1 MRIGVLGAVV
11 AWDGAGGRIAV
22 GGPRGRALLALLA
35 VDAGRFVSAE
45 RLIDGL
51 YGEEPPDGA
60 ANALQSQVS
69 RLRAVL
75 RLPIEH
81 TSAGYRL
88 PIEPDEV
95 DAHRFERLAGEG
107 HRELA
112 AGDPTRASDL
122 LGEALAL
129 WRGPAFADVPSAQP
143 QATRLAGLRAE
154 AAADRVDAELSL
166 GRAAD
171 VLDELRTVIAED
183 PLRERAQA
191 QLVRALHAAGRT
203 AEALAAFEDAKRT
216 LADEL
221 GADPGAELAEAH
233 LAALRSEPS
242 NASTPLPAQL
252 TSFVG
257 RDGELRQVAELLRQA
272 RLVTL
277 LGPGGTG
284 KTRLAVEA
292 AADAGPSVFVA
303 LAPHVADDVPQAV
316 LTALGLREGTSAR
329 RGPGGADPVDR
340 LVSALREQATL
351 LVLDNCEHVVAAAA
365 ELVARLLPACPGL
378 RVLAT
383 SREPLGITGEQLA
396 PIPRLAVP
404 PPGVPAAEAG
414 AYPAVRLFLDRAR
427 ASDPA
432 FRLTDETAADLV
444 RICTALDGLP
454 LAIEL
459 AAARVRTLPV
469 ADIAARIGDRFQL
482 LARGSRTADER
493 HRSLRGV
500 VEWSWD
506 LLDEEERSLARRLT
520 VFPGGATLGYAEQV
534 CAAPVDLLP
543 ELADKSLVELSN
555 GRYRMLETIRAF
567 CAEKLAEAGETD
579 RFRRAHAQT
588 FLQLVEDADPKL
600 RTARQLDW
608 LPELDAEYD
617 NIVAAL
623 RWSAVAE
630 PTLALRIAASLS
642 MYWWLRG
649 LRYEGSALSREIL
662 RHCSAEPAK
671 EYREQFLMCLLTA
684 MAGSP
689 EAAETATYR
698 AYAEQYLV
706 DTSWVPRHPM
716 LLMLSGV
723 VLGPPEDEDA
733 RLRLSDLALHTDPW
747 FTALVPMG
755 DGLRAMFAGELDE
768 AEQGLREGEARYRAL
783 GERWGLS
790 MALDHLSQ
798 LLVLRGRHDEALAA
812 MTESLSLME
821 LLGATDDYAD
831 LLCRRGDSRALRG
844 DVEGARE
851 DYQRTIELADRT
863 GMPET
868 RASGHLGLSGL
879 ARHEGDLAGARA
891 LAEQAAAECT
901 ATSFSATIARGAAS
915 LALGWVDLAEHRTE
929 AARRRMRFAVEIA
942 HRWHDHGSLANALAG
957 VAGVFAQEN
966 RHADAARLL
975 GAAAAIRGAAV
986 PGDPDVAQVTLA
998 AEEALGTA
1006 GFAAG
1011 YAAGQRLGPADQ
1023 LELAEVSPDR

>member
-11 AWDGAGGRIAV
+11 AWDGAGGQIVV

-35 VDAGRFVSAE
+35 ADAGRFVSAE

-69 RLRAVL
+69 RLRGAL
-75 RLPIEH
+75 KLPVEL

-88 PIEPDEV
+88 RIEPDEV

-107 HRELA
+107 RRELA

-129 WRGPAFADVPSAQP
+129 WRGPAFADVPAAQP
-143 QATRLAGLRAE
+143 QATRLARLRDE
-154 AAADRVDAELSL
+154 AAADRVDAEISL

-171 VLDELRTVIAED
+171 VLDELRTAIAGD
-183 PLRERAQA
+183 PLLERSRA
-191 QLVRALHAAGRT
+191 QLVRALHASGRT
-203 AEALAAFEDAKRT
+203 AEALAAFEDARRT

-221 GADPGAELAEAH
+221 GADPGPELTEAY
-233 LAALRSEPS
+233 LAALRDEPS
-242 NASTPLPAQL
+242 NAATPLPAQL

-257 RDGELRQVAELLRQA
+257 RDGELRQVADFLRHA

-292 AADAGPSVFVA
+292 AADAGPCVFVA
-303 LAPHVADDVPQAV
+303 LAPHVAAGLPQAV
-316 LTALGLREGTSAR
+316 LTALGLREGASAL
-329 RGPGGADPVDR
+329 RGPGHQDPVDR
-340 LVSALREQATL
+340 LVSALRDQATL

-365 ELVARLLPACPGL
+365 QLVAQLLPACPGL

-404 PPGVPAAEAG
+404 PPGTPAAEAA

-432 FRLTDETAADLV
+432 FRLTEDTAADLV
-444 RICTALDGLP
+444 RICAALDGLP

-469 ADIAARIGDRFQL
+469 ADLAARLGDRFQL

-506 LLDEEERSLARRLT
+506 LLDEDERGLARRLT
-520 VFPGGATLGYAEQV
+520 VFPGGATLAYAEQV
-534 CAAPVDLLP
+534 CDAPVDLLP
-543 ELADKSLVELSN
+543 ELADKSLVEPAN

-567 CAEKLAEAGETD
+567 CAEKLDEAGETE
-579 RFRRAHAQT
+579 RFRRAHAET
-588 FLQLVEDADPKL
+588 FLRLAEEADPKL
-600 RTARQLDW
+600 RTAEQLDW
-608 LPELDAEYD
+608 LRKIDAEYD
-617 NIVAAL
+617 NLIAAL
-623 RWSAVAE
+623 RWSAAAE
-630 PTLALRIAASLS
+630 PTLALRLAAALS

-649 LRYEGSALSREIL
+649 RRYEGAALSTEIL
-662 RHCSAEPAK
+662 RHCVAEPP
-671 EYREQFLMCLLTA
+671 EGYREQFLMCLLTA

-689 EAAETATYR
+689 EAAETAAYR
-698 AYAEQYLV
+698 SYVEQYLV
-706 DTSWVPRHPM
+706 DASWVPQHPM
-716 LLMLSGV
+716 MLMLSGV
-723 VLGPPEDEDA
+723 VLGPPEDDDA
-733 RLRLSDLALHTDPW
+733 RLRLSDLALHSDPW

-755 DGLRAMFAGELDE
+755 DGLRAMLAGELDE
-768 AEQGLREGEARYRAL
+768 AEHGLREGEARYRAL

-798 LLVLRGRHDEALAA
+798 LLVLRGQHDEALDA
-812 MTESLSLME
+812 MTESLALME
-821 LLGATDDYAD
+821 RLGATDDYAD

-844 DVEGARE
+844 DLDGARA
-851 DYQRTIELADRT
+851 DYEQTVELARRT

-868 RASGHLGLSGL
+868 RASGHVGLSHL
-879 ARHEGDLAGARA
+879 ARRAGDLAGARA
-891 LAEQAAAECT
+891 LAERAAAEST
-901 ATSFSATIARGAAS
+901 ANSFSATIVRAAAS
-915 LALGWVDLAEHRTE
+915 VALGWVDLAEHRT
-929 AARRRMRFAVEIA
+929 ADAGRRMRAAVETT
-942 HRWHDHGSLANALAG
+942 HRWHDHGSLANALEG
-957 VAGVFAQEN
+957 VAGVCAQEE
-966 RHADAARLL
+966 RFADAARLL
-975 GAAAAIRGAAV
+975 GAAAAVRGTAV
-986 PGDPDVAQVTLA
+986 PGRPDVVQVTLA

-1006 GFAAG
+1006 GFAAE
-1011 YAAGQRLGPADQ
+1011 YAAGQQLGPADQ
-1023 LELAEVSPDR
+1023 LELAGLSPDR